1 MQISAFM
8 LAFNK
13 RKRKEVKLPLFGKRN
28 DRAFGSIILDTH
40 HPILISFHYETI
52 YNLPLGSRIIRTTLE
67 KSLIDCDWGS
77 PDLPAFE
84 RWLLIAKLTFSSTS
98 FSILLSSCIF
108 LFTIQSNHS
117 IRSSD
122 KFLSYLWANN
132 GRTRFFF
139 HIILSNYVPFRVTLE
154 QILQNVTLSTC
165 SLSNLHEKLFC
176 YETSYGLRLIKLF
189 FLDRR
194 GKFKFLEI
202 KLLLLQFK
210 HNLQLKL
217 LHFESKIVHVNT
229 FTATLKSHVSPRTSR
244 EYFYYSKHTMAN

>member
-1 MQISAFM
+1 MINNVLSSSFFLFFFNNERTVLWSYVCYYLKASILLFKWKQNIQVEIKICIRQISIFIIACILQISAFM

-117 IRSSD
+117 IRSSE
-122 KFLSYLWANN
+122 KFLSYL
-132 GRTRFFF
+132 
-139 HIILSNYVPFRVTLE
+139 
-154 QILQNVTLSTC
+154 
-165 SLSNLHEKLFC
+165 
-176 YETSYGLRLIKLF
+176 
-189 FLDRR
+189 
-194 GKFKFLEI
+194 
-202 KLLLLQFK
+202 
-210 HNLQLKL
+210 
-217 LHFESKIVHVNT
+217 
-229 FTATLKSHVSPRTSR
+229 
-244 EYFYYSKHTMAN
+244 